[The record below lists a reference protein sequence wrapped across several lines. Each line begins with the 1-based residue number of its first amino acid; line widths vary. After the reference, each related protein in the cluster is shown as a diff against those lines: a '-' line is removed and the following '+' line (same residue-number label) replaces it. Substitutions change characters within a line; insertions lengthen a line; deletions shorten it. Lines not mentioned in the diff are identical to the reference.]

1 MERMEYLTPSRS
13 EKAATN
19 LDLESNRT
27 AHFKSSWQQH
37 VNVFSSS
44 SRPACVE
51 ELHQEAQLNLQS
63 LLQDEYEGSYSD
75 SRVTGQTFRCCSS
88 DHLGPPPE
96 QTLQQIVNKKTG
108 FIFLPATKQVCE
120 DGTTTVGILPQDTGH
135 VFPKIL
141 EKQHTWNQTLIL
153 PTVEKATWHLARPN
167 QAHIIPINVSGQAF
181 DKHSIVHQS
190 LFNTETAVNPKST
203 LRRRRT
209 IIGLPEIPLQ
219 DRGHAM
225 DQHSDSGDLNLGNY
239 SFEDSIS
246 QHCSSTPGVAP
257 YSMPLRKAHSE
268 LDQPVSPYSDRMDHS
283 ALVCGSPSWNGQ
295 KESTFSP
302 LCNNSFTYMMPVS
315 PIVRQSSHPS
325 TFSKHSSQGSFSS
338 SSQVN
343 SFMCQSNELA
353 ENMGNRDCTDMTTVN
368 LEQKNQALYRD
379 ILKFQENSFAAL
391 TDSGSVCSADNLYF
405 DHRRESESYAMN
417 YPSTSSEESTSADNV
432 SITADFSEPRRQRS
446 KSFSLRKPKKKP
458 APPARSVSLKKD
470 NSGQQVETT
479 VQTKDPRP
487 RSLFIPRDKNIQQNL
502 FQPSLSSKNVKST
515 SQYALAND
523 TQTIGQDGEVHFSS
537 HWYTNDWKS
546 DDPYKSLSSSS
557 TATGTTAIECVKVS
571 DSTESL
577 SSPSTSRATSPFQ
590 LHAEARINSPSKP
603 PVLMSPSSG
612 YSSQSETPTSTV
624 PTSLIIGHSTQVCR
638 LRPKVPQRKSS
649 LPATS
654 PREKGPRSRL
664 SIELPIIPS
673 SHIDFTGPAVS
684 FRSKPSA
691 SRRHSDSSTSLQ
703 KISPSQPVFP
713 MVTQLDLKSIR
724 LRSVCKSD
732 LDDNVDGVF
741 EMIEEEQSKDV
752 YSTPQRKVKPPVA
765 LKPQLA
771 RRPINFMVKSLSSS
785 PVSSDSPPISPK
797 ERAEQYC
804 PGQQQSRPITLRNID
819 HLTDGNI
826 SDIPKTANSA
836 VSPYSPCEDDT
847 STAYPTRIV
856 IQSLS
861 EMEKRKTK
869 IPPPVP
875 KKPQLSMQ
883 STNPVSVNE
892 TPENLDVTL
901 VSGHTSSTSVSL
913 SEDSSRQAE
922 NHIKLITLKTTEF
935 EQDPEASPIGTPTEE
950 VSDKVIRHT
959 SEEDDEVFVQSST
972 SHTTEDLFTIIH
984 RSKRKVLGRKE
995 TDDTFQRQ
1003 STAQSIKT
1011 SQSTSASEQ
1020 KQTSPGRKGSSS
1032 RSSSRNENFMAL
1044 LQRKNSKSGHGTR
1057 VSARELLKSTN
1068 PLARRVTEFS
1078 LPEPESNK

>member
-167 QAHIIPINVSGQAF
+167 QAHIIPINVSG
-181 DKHSIVHQS
+181 
-190 LFNTETAVNPKST
+190 
-203 LRRRRT
+203 
-209 IIGLPEIPLQ
+209 
-219 DRGHAM
+219 HAM

-353 ENMGNRDCTDMTTVN
+353 ENMGNRDCADMTTVN

-892 TPENLDVTL
+892 TPENLHVTL